1 MTSARPAWAHAGLA
15 LFPATIFLSGGGQ
28 GRINVMIRFKLSHTL
43 PAIALLAIASAP
55 AAALADDA
63 IGALLAGAD
72 TAAEENAGLETVDA
86 SDLADISGGDVHV
99 EDSIM
104 STQELTAINSDN
116 EIIGNV
122 HAGDVNLSND
132 ALRGFSGVGN
142 FVVNT
147 GAQSNL
153 QGSITINILSAAP

>member
-1 MTSARPAWAHAGLA
+1 
-15 LFPATIFLSGGGQ
+15 
-28 GRINVMIRFKLSHTL
+28 
-43 PAIALLAIASAP
+43 
-55 AAALADDA
+55 
-63 IGALLAGAD
+63 
-72 TAAEENAGLETVDA
+72 VDA
-86 SDLADISGGDVHV
+86 ADLAEISGGDVHV

-104 STQELTAINSDN
+104 STQELTAVNSGN

-132 ALRGFSGVGN
+132 ALRGFTGVGN

-153 QGSITINILSAAP
+153 QGSITINILSVAP

>member
-1 MTSARPAWAHAGLA
+1 
-15 LFPATIFLSGGGQ
+15 
-28 GRINVMIRFKLSHTL
+28 MIRFKLSHTL

-72 TAAEENAGLETVDA
+72 TAAAEENAGLETVDA

>member
-1 MTSARPAWAHAGLA
+1 MPAWPLYAGIS
-15 LFPATIFLSGGGQ
+15 FW
-28 GRINVMIRFKLSHTL
+28 GRPVRITVMIRFELSHIL

-55 AAALADDA
+55 AASADDA
-63 IGALLAGAD
+63 IGNLLAGE
-72 TAAEENAGLETVDA
+72 AAAVEENAALETVDA
-86 SDLADISGGDVHV
+86 ADLAEISGGDVHV

-104 STQELTAINSDN
+104 STQELTAVNSGN

-132 ALRGFSGVGN
+132 ALRGFTGVGN

-153 QGSITINILSAAP
+153 QGSITINILSVAP